1 MDTRAIKAANEI
13 MESYSPNLDTLED
26 VYVFE
31 GLCSRMEGLSLQNQ
45 KIELAVPEDKI
56 EEEIT
61 QTLEYTDDLMGQ
73 KNKIAKFLRNAKAQV
88 KQEQE
93 EKKSASSRFTTK
105 KEAIHVKLP
114 KITLKSFSG
123 NPIEWLSFWD
133 SFQASVDKNSDIN
146 GVDKM
151 NYLSGLLKG
160 EAATVI
166 QGLPLSEAITR
177 EPSTYSK
184 SVLVRSKC

>member
-13 MESYSPNLDTLED
+13 METLED

-73 KNKIAKFLRNAKAQV
+73 KNKIAKFLRDAKAQV

-93 EKKSASSRFTTK
+93 EKRSRRALDLQRRK
-105 KEAIHVKLP
+105 KRFMLNYRKLH
-114 KITLKSFSG
+114 
-123 NPIEWLSFWD
+123 
-133 SFQASVDKNSDIN
+133 
-146 GVDKM
+146 
-151 NYLSGLLKG
+151 
-160 EAATVI
+160 
-166 QGLPLSEAITR
+166 
-177 EPSTYSK
+177 
-184 SVLVRSKC
+184 